1 LIDFSM
7 AGMSDFSQGLM
18 VMRRGSGTLSVAT
31 WLSGVGV
38 P

>member
-1 LIDFSM
+1 MAFSI

-18 VMRRGSGTLSVAT
+18 VMSRGSGTFSVAT
-31 WLSGVGV
+31 WLSGVIV